1 VARSRAWLAATE
13 NKPHPYCRPRATARE
28 HVKVTTRSRLA
39 LLAILPALA
48 LAGCAPGASPDGSPD
63 GGPAASGPNCD
74 EVTTAGYEL
83 FVDPRLEVEP
93 QADVYPLDAGDTIS
107 FADTGTE
114 GVYTTYSYSLSYI
127 DDGQAFPNTGAT
139 FVGAEDTNE
148 WTLEGPVT
156 ASGIDGGPYAGFMD
170 IEATTETGTT
180 VLARLCVVLAP

>member
-1 VARSRAWLAATE
+1 MRADE
-13 NKPHPYCRPRATARE
+13 ERE
-28 HVKVTTRSRLA
+28 HVTVTTRSRLA
-39 LLAILPALA
+39 LLAILPAFAFAFA
-48 LAGCAPGASPDGSPD
+48 LAGCAPGGGSD
-63 GGPAASGPNCD
+63 GGSSDGGSAASGPNCD
-74 EVTTAGYEL
+74 DVTTEGYEL

-93 QADVYPLDAGDTIS
+93 QLDVYPLGAGDSIS

-148 WTLEGPVT
+148 WTLDGPVT
-156 ASGIDGGPYAGFMD
+156 ASGIGGGPYAGFVD

>member
-1 VARSRAWLAATE
+1 VR
-13 NKPHPYCRPRATARE
+13 
-28 HVKVTTRSRLA
+28 VTTPSRLA
-39 LLAILPALA
+39 LLVILPALA
-48 LAGCAPGASPDGSPD
+48 LAGCAPAGGD
-63 GGPAASGPNCD
+63 GGPSDSGGAASGPNC
-74 EVTTAGYEL
+74 EGVTTAGYEL

-93 QADVYPLDAGDTIS
+93 QADIYPLNAGDSIA
-107 FADTGTE
+107 FADAGTE

-127 DDGQAFPNTGAT
+127 DDGTVFPNTGAT

-148 WTLEGPVT
+148 WILEGPVT